1 MASWRSVRT
10 LVPMRNWRSSFAAP
24 LLLAFIIAAGCDRA
38 GSHRSV
44 EIATTTSLEGSGLLV
59 VLQQAFLRDSDIEL
73 HPFVV
78 GSGLAMRLAEQG
90 EVSLI
95 ITHDP
100 AAEHDFVRRMHP
112 LIYRQFMWNDF
123 VIVGP
128 HADPA
133 HVRSA
138 TSAVDAFSRIF
149 QSRSRFCSRND
160 ESATNT
166 RELALW
172 RAAGIEPVSNRNYLR
187 MGQPMAHLLRSTN
200 ALNAYTLSDRATFDR
215 LSHVLNLEVVF
226 GGDPILK
233 NIYSVTLL
241 RPVRRTRPRELQD
254 AERFAQWLLS
264 DRGRDVIAHYEIN
277 GRVEFHLVPEAPK
290 AP

>member
-1 MASWRSVRT
+1 MGRMKNSPSSV
-10 LVPMRNWRSSFAAP
+10 AA
-24 LLLAFIIAAGCDRA
+24 LLLAIILAAGCERA
-38 GSHRSV
+38 ASHRSIQ
-44 EIATTTSLEGSGLLV
+44 IATTTSLDGSGLLL
-59 VLQQAFLRDSDIEL
+59 VLQQAFLRDSGIEL

-90 EVSLI
+90 HVSLI
-95 ITHDP
+95 LTHDP
-100 AAEHDFVRRMHP
+100 AAERDFVRRMHP

-160 ESATNT
+160 QSATNT

-172 RAAGIEPVSNRNYLR
+172 SAAGIAPASNPEYLR
-187 MGQPMAHLLRSTN
+187 MGQPMAHLLRSAN
-200 ALNAYTLSDRATFDR
+200 ELSAYALSDRATFDR
-215 LSHVLNLEVVF
+215 LSHKLNLEVVF
-226 GGDPILK
+226 GGDPVLR
-233 NIYSVTLL
+233 NTYSVTLL
-241 RPVRRTRPRELQD
+241 RPVPSTRPRELQD
-254 AERFAQWLLS
+254 AQHFAQWLLS
-264 DRGRDVIAHYEIN
+264 PRGRDVIARFAIN
-277 GRVEFHLVPEAPK
+277 GRRQFHLVPE
-290 AP
+290 